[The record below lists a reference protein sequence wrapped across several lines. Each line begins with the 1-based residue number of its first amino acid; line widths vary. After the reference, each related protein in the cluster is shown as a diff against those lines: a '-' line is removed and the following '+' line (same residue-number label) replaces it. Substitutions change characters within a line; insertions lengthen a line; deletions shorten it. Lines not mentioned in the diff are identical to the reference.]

1 MEIDELKEG
10 IDKAKEEV
18 VTSETHIEELQQRVG
33 IYQNTNF
40 SRSVH
45 TFNIPPAERFD
56 INKCRGIQRNKR
68 LEAAN

>member
-18 VTSETHIEELQQRVG
+18 VTSETHIEELQQRVSKK
-33 IYQNTNF
+33 YHFF

-45 TFNIPPAERFD
+45 TFNISTAERFD